1 MARSINNLQFWDS
14 LRDNNSTFLYY
25 FNYIKMLAAS
35 RFKWTGLPDTVN
47 IRYFENLL
55 FERGSA
61 VYYQEDKDII
71 GFVCLPVA
79 WDGPPDI
86 YGEPTEY
93 EAIAVNGLT
102 RKFEAKNN
110 DSVIIYN
117 NTIKEPSDMVCRMFA
132 RRLYECDRTQDINIV
147 AQKTP
152 VLIMTDEKQRLTMA
166 QVYQKYMGNQPV
178 IFGNKKAFDADAVK
192 VLNTQAPF
200 VADKIAGIKNNI
212 WADILN
218 YLGILAPSYAKRE
231 RENSIESSASVSAAY
246 AARQSFL
253 KTREE
258 ACDKI
263 RKIWGGN
270 PNIEFVDETML
281 TANLPVSE
289 EGEGE

>member
-1 MARSINNLQFWDS
+1 
-14 LRDNNSTFLYY
+14 
-25 FNYIKMLAAS
+25 
-35 RFKWTGLPDTVN
+35 
-47 IRYFENLL
+47 
-55 FERGSA
+55 
-61 VYYQEDKDII
+61 
-71 GFVCLPVA
+71 
-79 WDGPPDI
+79 
-86 YGEPTEY
+86 
-93 EAIAVNGLT
+93 
-102 RKFEAKNN
+102 
-110 DSVIIYN
+110 
-117 NTIKEPSDMVCRMFA
+117 MVCRMFA